1 MGILVILLLF
11 SRATSLNFNS
21 TTYHCNASVHEC
33 LVMDG
38 IDSEFLMDSETSR
51 MLAGQRRTRS
61 LAQKAVEIRKRPA
74 IECGRGKSY
83 PSCEPQINPHKKDC
97 TGIYCR
103 TTNQFINCLLQPKP
117 IFLEI
122 NYINGLDMGV
132 INYLIKWIN
141 EKYIQSIIFCPN
153 PLKHTCLPNLLS
165 STTVP

>member
-1 MGILVILLLF
+1 MISSNNGVIVLNQSDIAASVMVNGILHYKSSYPHYRYLTQIHIETELVSFLERRMGGNEKRSLCMGILVILLLF

-103 TTNQFINCLLQPKP
+103 TTN
-117 IFLEI
+117 
-122 NYINGLDMGV
+122 
-132 INYLIKWIN
+132 
-141 EKYIQSIIFCPN
+141 
-153 PLKHTCLPNLLS
+153 
-165 STTVP
+165 